1 MWVVENTDRG
11 GGKRL
16 RNRNPLSGLLL
27 AVDRDSVPITGG
39 EEVKHFAWFR
49 MAPSFGF
56 GVDQIPVDRDI
67 EDSFGACD
75 EREGIHD
82 VLISRED
89 VVRCAH
95 GAVQI
100 VSGNAVRDLDLKHEA
115 KVAACHPLL
124 RHIIDRARSLG
135 IAPVLWWWNGT
146 FSSVRARHTRQR
158 VGIDV

>member
-1 MWVVENTDRG
+1 
-11 GGKRL
+11 
-16 RNRNPLSGLLL
+16 
-27 AVDRDSVPITGG
+27 
-39 EEVKHFAWFR
+39 

-89 VVRCAH
+89 VARCAH

-100 VSGNAVRDLDLKHEA
+100 VSGNAVGDFDFKHEA
-115 KVAACHPLL
+115 KVAARHPRL
-124 RHIIDRARSLG
+124 SG
-135 IAPVLWWWNGT
+135 SGVMT
-146 FSSVRARHTRQR
+146 
-158 VGIDV
+158 